1 MTITEINFRMAPP
14 EAPHLIAFASCVID
28 DRLYL
33 NNIAIKKKQGGEIY
47 LNFPRYT
54 TQSGNE
60 FPYYKPIHR
69 EMYDAIKTALI
80 GALTLKRTQ
89 P

>member
-1 MTITEINFRMAPP
+1 MNITEINFRIASPDEP
-14 EAPHLIAFASCVID
+14 LLIAFASCVID

-33 NNIAIKKKQGGEIY
+33 NNIAIRRKYDGSIY

-54 TQSGNE
+54 TRSGNE
-60 FPYYKPIHR
+60 YPFYKPINR
-69 EMYDAIKTALI
+69 ETYNQIKTALI
-80 GALTLKRTQ
+80 SALTIKGIQ